1 MDNGNDRFKYLKL
14 AGKIREKIDRKT
26 YLAGER
32 PPAIQELHEQL
43 NISISTIYRAY
54 VELEKEGL
62 IEARPKSGYYVRP
75 FEPNKLHSVPCHI
88 SPPDPDKIDSVSV
101 ARSVLESI
109 SSPKLLPLGAAVI
122 SPDIL
127 PHRQLARI
135 LKEISVQEMRSIN
148 RYATAEGAP
157 GLRRQIALR
166 TLGISEGISAD
177 DILITNG
184 CMEALTLALKTVV
197 QKGDIVAIENPT
209 FCRLHNLMEQ
219 LGFEIAEVPVDPKN
233 GLVVKE
239 LEKILHTRKVKAC
252 LFTPNFHNPLG
263 TLMPDERKE
272 RLVTLLNRHEIPV
285 IEDDV
290 FSDLHN
296 GKGRPNSLKVY
307 DRKEL
312 VLTCSSYSKILTP
325 GLRIGWIIPGNRF
338 KEKVWKLKTSVSIST
353 SALDQYVLSRFMSSG
368 MFDRYLRSLRTTI
381 RKQVRD
387 TALAVEKHFP
397 KGTRLIL
404 PQGGML
410 LWIQLPHGVN
420 SLEVYKRAL
429 EQTISIVPGIVCSAS
444 RDFTNFIRIN
454 CGYPVTELIRKGIA
468 TLGRIVDE
476 LCMESHS
483 KHLLVSGAK
492 NNTQAHVESSFSLGC
507 TPLLVEGSRS

>member
-1 MDNGNDRFKYLKL
+1 MDNGNDQFKYLKL
-14 AGKIREKIDRKT
+14 AGEIREKIDRRT

-32 PPAIQELHEQL
+32 LPAIQELHEQL

-54 VELEKEGL
+54 IELEKEGL

-75 FEPNKLHSVPCHI
+75 FEPQKLYSLPCSI
-88 SPPDPDKIDSVSV
+88 SPPDPDTIDSVSV
-101 ARSVLESI
+101 ARSVLETI

-122 SPDIL
+122 SPDLL

-135 LKEISVQEMRSIN
+135 MKEISVQEMRSIN
-148 RYATAEGAP
+148 CYATAEGDP
-157 GLRRQIALR
+157 KLRRQLALR
-166 TLGISEGISAD
+166 TLGVSEGISAD
-177 DILITNG
+177 DIIITNG
-184 CMEALTLALKTVV
+184 CMEALTLALKAVV

-209 FCRLHNLMEQ
+209 FCRLHSLMDQ
-219 LGFEIAEVPVDPKN
+219 LDFEIAEVPVDPKN
-233 GLVVKE
+233 GLIIEK
-239 LEKILHTRKVKAC
+239 LEKIIHTRDVKAC

-263 TLMPDERKE
+263 TLMPDERKKK
-272 RLVTLLNRHEIPV
+272 LVNLLNRHEIPI

-307 DRKEL
+307 DRKDL
-312 VLTCSSYSKILTP
+312 VLTCCSYSKILTP

-368 MFDRYLRSLRTTI
+368 MFDRYLRSLRASI

-387 TALAVEKHFP
+387 TARAVEKHFP
-397 KGTRLIL
+397 KGTRLVL
-404 PQGGML
+404 PQGGMI
-410 LWIQLPHGVN
+410 LWIELPHGVD
-420 SLEVYKRAL
+420 SLKVYKRAL
-429 EQTISIVPGIVCSAS
+429 EQAISIVPGIVCSAS
-444 RDFTNFIRIN
+444 KDFAGFIRIN
-454 CGYPVTELIRKGIA
+454 CGYPVTELIQEGIA

-476 LCMESHS
+476 LCMESYS
-483 KHLLVSGAK
+483 ERLGASEAK
-492 NNTQAHVESSFSLGC
+492 SDTPAHDRQLIPIGC
-507 TPLLVEGSRS
+507 VL